1 MCRYIICFPDNHQLL
16 LKSRKIHLLPSL
28 CYYTAITWTGVLLI
42 YIITNVPIPLYQ
54 VNYAPYLILILLW
67 EPGSVSASP
76 AGNHQVSIRSSPLV
90 SASLESVCLRH
101 HTVSRPFQQ
110 TTATSLL
117 STFLSD
123 PRRYWNAVATCCSEL
138 VWDKLI
144 EYVSAE
150 GGLKTFIIQLE
161 KTPIWPHQMLTYE
174 MKRNFNSVD
183 LIVLSCL
190 KSWKHVLQSRLI
202 QSYSLKS
209 KVKIVLKM

>member
-1 MCRYIICFPDNHQLL
+1 MNPSVEIQFQNQNMCRYIICFPDNHQLL
-16 LKSRKIHLLPSL
+16 LKSRKIHLLPPP
-28 CYYTAITWTGVLLI
+28 CHYTAITWTGVLLI

-117 STFLSD
+117 FHIFIRPEAILK
-123 PRRYWNAVATCCSEL
+123 CCSHL
-138 VWDKLI
+138 LLGAGV
-144 EYVSAE
+144 
-150 GGLKTFIIQLE
+150 G
-161 KTPIWPHQMLTYE
+161 
-174 MKRNFNSVD
+174 
-183 LIVLSCL
+183 
-190 KSWKHVLQSRLI
+190 
-202 QSYSLKS
+202 
-209 KVKIVLKM
+209 